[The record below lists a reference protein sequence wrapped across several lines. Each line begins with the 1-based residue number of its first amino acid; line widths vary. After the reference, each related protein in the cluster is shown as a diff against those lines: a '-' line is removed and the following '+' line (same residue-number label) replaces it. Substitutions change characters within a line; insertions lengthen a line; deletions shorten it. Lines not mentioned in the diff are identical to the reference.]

1 MLIYILRRLIS
12 TIPILLGV
20 TIIVFGL
27 VHLIPGDPV
36 QAMLGSEADPAAVA
50 ALREE
55 LGLNRPVHIQYL
67 EWVSGAVQGDLGQ
80 SIRTRESVS
89 GLIWQRLGPTVEL
102 AAAAVLLSIAIAIP
116 AGIISAIRRG
126 GVVDIGL
133 NLMTLLGISLPNFWL
148 GILLILFFSLR
159 LDLLPPGGYV
169 SFAESPLQNLQYLI
183 LPAVT
188 LGVAL
193 MAVVSRMTRSSV
205 ISVLND
211 DYIRTARA
219 KGLAERQVVVSHALK
234 NAMIPVTTVLGLQM
248 GTLLGGAV
256 ITETIFLWPGIGKFA
271 VDAIFSR
278 DFPIVQGIV
287 LLAAVVFI
295 GVNLVVDIAYTFLD
309 PRVRL

>member
-1 MLIYILRRLIS
+1 MLTYILRRLIS
-12 TIPILLGV
+12 TIPILFGV
-20 TIIVFGL
+20 TVIVFGL

-55 LGLNRPVHIQYL
+55 LGLNRPVHIQYFD
-67 EWVSGAVQGDLGQ
+67 WVSGAVQGDLGE

-89 GLIWQRLGPTVEL
+89 ALIWQRLGPTVEL
-102 AAAAVLLSIAIAIP
+102 ALAALVLSIVIAVP

-126 GVVDIGL
+126 GAVDIGL

-159 LDLLPPGGYV
+159 FDLLPPGGYV
-169 SFAESPLQNLQYLI
+169 SFSESPAQNLQYLI

-205 ISVLND
+205 IRVLND

-219 KGLAERQVVVSHALK
+219 KGLAERQVVVGHALK
-234 NAMIPVTTVLGLQM
+234 NAMIPVTTVLGLQV